1 MYRKTVYKHIN
12 REVLASCTWT
22 S

>member
-12 REVLASCTWT
+12 SEVLSSRTWT